1 MAFSTAISGIKA
13 AQANL
18 DVVSNNI
25 ANAST
30 VGFKASRA
38 QFAEIYANSV
48 SGGSN
53 AGQGVELTE
62 IRADFS
68 QGSLDFTG
76 SGLDLAI
83 SGNGFFIV
91 SNGGAS
97 EYTRAGSFLVDRDGF
112 LTNESGNRLQG
123 YQGNT
128 DGVITGELGDL
139 FIDTTLVDPKVT
151 SKVTITSNLDSR
163 EATPTTTPFAST
175 DPTSYNST
183 TSTTI
188 YDSLGN
194 SHVLQLYYVK
204 TATANTWDVYTS
216 VDGGTPPAATQIS
229 FDPDG
234 TLAAASNNS
243 IAITTPAAELL
254 SAAGVAT
261 GAADLTYTVDILATT
276 QLGTDFSVNSATQD
290 GYGAGQL
297 ISFEFDDT
305 GTAFARYTNGQSR
318 AIGQVALASFRNNN
332 GLQPV
337 GGSNY
342 VESFGSG
349 SPNIGVPG
357 NSGRGDIQASAVEQA
372 NVDITQELVNL
383 IVAQRNFQANAQ
395 VISTEDQATQAVINL
410 R

>member
-97 EYTRAGSFLVDRDGF
+97 EYTRAGSFQVDRDGY

-163 EATPTTTPFAST
+163 EATPATTPFAST

-332 GLQPV
+332 GLQAV

>member
-18 DVVSNNI
+18 DVISNNI

-38 QFAEIYANSV
+38 EFAEIYASSV

-76 SGLDLAI
+76 NGLDLAI

-151 SKVTITSNLDSR
+151 SKVAITSNLDAR
-163 EATPTTTPFAST
+163 EAAPATTPFAST

-254 SAAGVAT
+254 SASGVAT

-276 QLGTDFSVNSATQD
+276 QLGSDFSVNSAIQD

-297 ISFEFDDT
+297 ISFEFDDS

-349 SPNIGVPG
+349 SPNIGIPG

>member
-18 DVVSNNI
+18 DVISNNI

-38 QFAEIYANSV
+38 QFAEIYASSV

-76 SGLDLAI
+76 NGLDLAI

-151 SKVTITSNLDSR
+151 SKVAITSNLDSR
-163 EATPTTTPFAST
+163 EAAPATTPFAST

-254 SAAGVAT
+254 SATGVAT

-276 QLGTDFSVNSATQD
+276 QLGSDFSVNSAIQD

-297 ISFEFDDT
+297 ISFEFDES

-349 SPNIGVPG
+349 SPNIGIPG

>member
-18 DVVSNNI
+18 DVISNNI

-38 QFAEIYANSV
+38 QFAEIYASSV

-76 SGLDLAI
+76 NGLDLAI
-83 SGNGFFIV
+83 SGDGFFIV

-163 EATPTTTPFAST
+163 EAAPATTPFAST

-254 SAAGVAT
+254 SASGVAT
-261 GAADLTYTVDILATT
+261 GAADLAYTVDILATT
-276 QLGTDFSVNSATQD
+276 QLGSDFSVNSAIQD

-297 ISFEFDDT
+297 ISFEFDES

-349 SPNIGVPG
+349 SPNIGIPG

>member
-112 LTNESGNRLQG
+112 LTNEAGNRLQG

-151 SKVTITSNLDSR
+151 SKVAITSNLDSR
-163 EATPTTTPFAST
+163 EATPATTPFAST

>member
-18 DVVSNNI
+18 DVISNNI

-38 QFAEIYANSV
+38 EFAEIYASSV

-76 SGLDLAI
+76 NGLDLAI

-151 SKVTITSNLDSR
+151 SKVAITSNLDAR
-163 EATPTTTPFAST
+163 EAAPATTPFAST

-254 SAAGVAT
+254 SASGVAT

-276 QLGTDFSVNSATQD
+276 QLGSDFSVNSAIQD

-297 ISFEFDDT
+297 ISFEFDES

>member
-18 DVVSNNI
+18 DVISNNI

-38 QFAEIYANSV
+38 QFAEIYASSV

-62 IRADFS
+62 IRAEFS

-91 SNGGAS
+91 SNAGAS
-97 EYTRAGSFLVDRDGF
+97 EYTRAGSFQVDRDGF

-163 EATPTTTPFAST
+163 EAVPTTATFAPT

-204 TATANTWDVYTS
+204 QSAANTWKVHTS
-216 VDGGTPPAATQIS
+216 VDGGTPPAATTIT
-229 FDPDG
+229 FDSDG
-234 TLAAASNNS
+234 TLATNS
-243 IAITTPAAELL
+243 ANAISITTPANELL
-254 SAAGVAT
+254 SASGVAT
-261 GAADLTYTVDILATT
+261 GAAALAYSVDILATT
-276 QLGTDFSVNSATQD
+276 QLGSDFSVNSAIQD

-297 ISFEFDDT
+297 ISFEFDDS

-349 SPNIGVPG
+349 SPNIGAPG

>member
-18 DVVSNNI
+18 DVISNNI

-38 QFAEIYANSV
+38 EFAEIYASSV

-76 SGLDLAI
+76 NGLDLAI
-83 SGNGFFIV
+83 SGDGFFIV

-151 SKVTITSNLDSR
+151 SKVAITSNLDSR
-163 EATPTTTPFAST
+163 EAAPATTPFAST

-254 SAAGVAT
+254 SASGVAT

-276 QLGTDFSVNSATQD
+276 QLGSDFSVNSAIQD

-297 ISFEFDDT
+297 ISFEFDES

-349 SPNIGVPG
+349 SPNIGIPG

>member
-18 DVVSNNI
+18 DVISNNI

-38 QFAEIYANSV
+38 QFAEIYASSV

-97 EYTRAGSFLVDRDGF
+97 EYTRAGSFQVDRDGY

-261 GAADLTYTVDILATT
+261 YTVDILATT

-332 GLQPV
+332 GLQAV

>member
-18 DVVSNNI
+18 DVISNNI

-38 QFAEIYANSV
+38 QFAEIYASSV

-62 IRADFS
+62 IRAEFS

-83 SGNGFFIV
+83 SGDGFFIV
-91 SNGGAS
+91 SSGGAS
-97 EYTRAGSFLVDRDGF
+97 EYTRAGSFKVDRDGF
-112 LTNESGNRLQG
+112 LTNEAGNRLQG
-123 YQGNT
+123 YQGNS

-151 SKVTITSNLDSR
+151 SKVAITSNLDSR

-234 TLAAASNNS
+234 TLAATSNNS

-254 SAAGVAT
+254 SASGVAT

-276 QLGTDFSVNSATQD
+276 QLGSDFSVNSAIQD

-297 ISFEFDDT
+297 ISFEFDDS

-349 SPNIGVPG
+349 TPNIGAPG

>member
-18 DVVSNNI
+18 DVISNNI

-38 QFAEIYANSV
+38 EFAEIYASSV

-76 SGLDLAI
+76 NGLDLAI

-151 SKVTITSNLDSR
+151 SKVAITSNLDAR
-163 EATPTTTPFAST
+163 EAAPATTPFAST

-254 SAAGVAT
+254 SASGVAT

-276 QLGTDFSVNSATQD
+276 QLGSDFSVNSAIQD

-297 ISFEFDDT
+297 ISFEFDES

-349 SPNIGVPG
+349 SPNIGIPG

>member
-18 DVVSNNI
+18 DVISNNI

-38 QFAEIYANSV
+38 QFAEIYASSV

-97 EYTRAGSFLVDRDGF
+97 EYTRAGSFIVDRDGY

-123 YQGNT
+123 YQGST

-163 EATPTTTPFAST
+163 EAVPTTSTFAPT

-204 TATANTWDVYTS
+204 QSAANTWKVHTS
-216 VDGGTPPAATQIS
+216 VDGGTPPAATTIT
-229 FDPDG
+229 FDSDG
-234 TLAAASNNS
+234 TLASSSANAIS
-243 IAITTPAAELL
+243 ITTPADELL
-254 SAAGVAT
+254 SASGEAT
-261 GAADLTYTVDILATT
+261 GAAALAYSVDILATT
-276 QLGTDFSVNSATQD
+276 QLGSDFSVNSATQD

-297 ISFEFDDT
+297 ISFEFDDS

-349 SPNIGVPG
+349 TPNIGVPG

>member
-18 DVVSNNI
+18 DVISNNI

-38 QFAEIYANSV
+38 QFAEIYASSV

-62 IRADFS
+62 IRAEFS

-97 EYTRAGSFLVDRDGF
+97 EYTRAGSFQVDRDGF

-123 YQGNT
+123 YQGNA

-151 SKVTITSNLDSR
+151 SKVTLTSNLDSR
-163 EATPTTTPFAST
+163 EAAPTTTPFAST

-204 TATANTWDVYTS
+204 TATANTWDVYAS
-216 VDGGTPPAATQIS
+216 VDGATPPAATQQIS

-234 TLAAASNNS
+234 TPAAASVNS
-243 IAITTPAAELL
+243 FDIATP
-254 SAAGVAT
+254 VAT
-261 GAADLTYTVDILATT
+261 GAADLSFEVDISATT
-276 QLGTDFSVNSATQD
+276 QLGSDFSVNSAIQD

-297 ISFEFDDT
+297 ISFEFDDS

-349 SPNIGVPG
+349 SPNIGAPG

>member
-1 MAFSTAISGIKA
+1 
-13 AQANL
+13 
-18 DVVSNNI
+18 
-25 ANAST
+25 
-30 VGFKASRA
+30 
-38 QFAEIYANSV
+38 
-48 SGGSN
+48 
-53 AGQGVELTE
+53 
-62 IRADFS
+62 
-68 QGSLDFTG
+68 
-76 SGLDLAI
+76 
-83 SGNGFFIV
+83 
-91 SNGGAS
+91 
-97 EYTRAGSFLVDRDGF
+97 
-112 LTNESGNRLQG
+112 LQG
-123 YQGNT
+123 YQGNA

-151 SKVTITSNLDSR
+151 SKVTLTSNLDSR
-163 EATPTTTPFAST
+163 EAAPTTTPFAST

-234 TLAAASNNS
+234 TLATSSANS

-254 SAAGVAT
+254 SASGVAT

-276 QLGTDFSVNSATQD
+276 QLGSDFSVNSAIQD

-297 ISFEFDDT
+297 ISFEFDDS

-349 SPNIGVPG
+349 SPNIGAPG

>member
-18 DVVSNNI
+18 DVISNNI

-38 QFAEIYANSV
+38 QFAEIYASSV

-62 IRADFS
+62 IRAEFS

-97 EYTRAGSFLVDRDGF
+97 EYTRAGSFQVDRDGF

-123 YQGNT
+123 YQGNA
-128 DGVITGELGDL
+128 DGAITGELGDL

-151 SKVTITSNLDSR
+151 SKVAITSNLDSR
-163 EATPTTTPFAST
+163 EAAPTTTPFAST

-234 TLAAASNNS
+234 TLATASANS

-254 SAAGVAT
+254 SASGVAT

-276 QLGTDFSVNSATQD
+276 QLGSDFSVNSAIQD

-297 ISFEFDDT
+297 ISFEFDDS

-349 SPNIGVPG
+349 TPNIGAPG

>member
-18 DVVSNNI
+18 DVISNNI

-38 QFAEIYANSV
+38 QFAEIYASSV

-62 IRADFS
+62 IRAEFS

-97 EYTRAGSFLVDRDGF
+97 EYTRAGSFQVDRDGF

-123 YQGNT
+123 YQGNS

-163 EATPTTTPFAST
+163 EAVPATTPFAPT

-194 SHVLQLYYVK
+194 SHVLQLFYVK
-204 TATANTWDVYTS
+204 GATANTWNVYTS
-216 VDGGTPPAATQIS
+216 VDGGTPPAATAIS

-254 SAAGVAT
+254 SASGVAT
-261 GAADLTYTVDILATT
+261 GAADLTYTVDILATS
-276 QLGTDFSVNSATQD
+276 QLGSDFSVNSAIQD

-297 ISFEFDDT
+297 ISFEFDDS

>member
-18 DVVSNNI
+18 DVISNNI

-38 QFAEIYANSV
+38 QFAEIYASSV

-62 IRADFS
+62 IRAEFS

-97 EYTRAGSFLVDRDGF
+97 EYTRAGSFQVDRDGF

-123 YQGNT
+123 YQGNA
-128 DGVITGELGDL
+128 DGAITGELGDL

-151 SKVTITSNLDSR
+151 SKVAITSNLDSR
-163 EATPTTTPFAST
+163 EAAPTTTPFAST

-234 TLAAASNNS
+234 TLATASANS

-254 SAAGVAT
+254 SASGVAT

-276 QLGTDFSVNSATQD
+276 QLGSDFSVTSAIQD

-297 ISFEFDDT
+297 ISFEFDDS

-349 SPNIGVPG
+349 TLNIGAPG

>member
-112 LTNESGNRLQG
+112 LTNEAGNRLQG

-163 EATPTTTPFAST
+163 EATPATTPFAST

>member
-163 EATPTTTPFAST
+163 EATPATTPFAST

-297 ISFEFDDT
+297 ISFEFDDS

>member
-112 LTNESGNRLQG
+112 LTNEAGNRLQG

-151 SKVTITSNLDSR
+151 SKVAITSNLDSR
-163 EATPTTTPFAST
+163 EATPATTPFAST

-276 QLGTDFSVNSATQD
+276 QLGTDFSLNSATQD

-357 NSGRGDIQASAVEQA
+357 NSGRGDIQASAVEKA

>member
-18 DVVSNNI
+18 DVISNNI

-38 QFAEIYANSV
+38 QFAEIYASSV

-62 IRADFS
+62 IRAEFS

-83 SGNGFFIV
+83 SGDGFFIV

-97 EYTRAGSFLVDRDGF
+97 EYTRAGSFKVDRDGF
-112 LTNESGNRLQG
+112 LTNEAGNRLQG
-123 YQGNT
+123 YQGNS

-151 SKVTITSNLDSR
+151 SKVAITSNLDSR

-234 TLAAASNNS
+234 TLAATSNNS

-276 QLGTDFSVNSATQD
+276 QLGTDFSVNSAIQD

-297 ISFEFDDT
+297 ISFEFDDS

-349 SPNIGVPG
+349 SPNIGAPG

>member
-13 AQANL
+13 AQTNL
-18 DVVSNNI
+18 DVISNNI

-38 QFAEIYANSV
+38 EFAEIYASSV

-76 SGLDLAI
+76 NGLDLAI

-151 SKVTITSNLDSR
+151 SKVAITSNLDAR
-163 EATPTTTPFAST
+163 EAAPATTPFAAT

-254 SAAGVAT
+254 SASGVAT

-276 QLGTDFSVNSATQD
+276 QLGSDFSVNSAIQD

-297 ISFEFDDT
+297 ISFEFDES

-349 SPNIGVPG
+349 SPNIGIPG

>member
-18 DVVSNNI
+18 DVISNNI

-38 QFAEIYANSV
+38 QFAEIYASSV
-48 SGGSN
+48 SGGSS

-62 IRADFS
+62 IRAEFS

-91 SNGGAS
+91 SNGGTS
-97 EYTRAGSFLVDRDGF
+97 EYTRAGSFQVDRDGF

-123 YQGNT
+123 YQGNA

-151 SKVTITSNLDSR
+151 SKVAITSNLDSR
-163 EATPTTTPFAST
+163 EAAPTTTPFAST

-234 TLAAASNNS
+234 TLATASANS

-254 SAAGVAT
+254 SASGVAT

-276 QLGTDFSVNSATQD
+276 QLGSDFSVNSAIQD

-297 ISFEFDDT
+297 ISFEFDDS

-349 SPNIGVPG
+349 SPNIGAPG

>member
-163 EATPTTTPFAST
+163 EATPATTPFAST

>member
-18 DVVSNNI
+18 DVISNNI

-38 QFAEIYANSV
+38 EFAEIYASSV
-48 SGGSN
+48 SGGST
-53 AGQGVELTE
+53 AGQGVKLTE
-62 IRADFS
+62 IRAEFS

-76 SGLDLAI
+76 NGLDLAI
-83 SGNGFFIV
+83 SGNGLFIV

-123 YQGNT
+123 YQGNA

-151 SKVTITSNLDSR
+151 SKVAITSNLDSR
-163 EATPTTTPFAST
+163 EAAPTTTPFAST

-254 SAAGVAT
+254 SASGVAT
-261 GAADLTYTVDILATT
+261 GAADLAYTVDILATT
-276 QLGTDFSVNSATQD
+276 QLGTDFSVNSAIQD

-297 ISFEFDDT
+297 ISFEFDDS

-349 SPNIGVPG
+349 SPNIGAPG

>member
-18 DVVSNNI
+18 DVISNNI

-38 QFAEIYANSV
+38 QFAEIYASSV

-76 SGLDLAI
+76 NGLDLAI

-163 EATPTTTPFAST
+163 EAAPATTPFAPT

-254 SAAGVAT
+254 SALRCGDRRRRPVLY
-261 GAADLTYTVDILATT
+261 GRYFGYNAAW
-276 QLGTDFSVNSATQD
+276 Q
-290 GYGAGQL
+290 
-297 ISFEFDDT
+297 
-305 GTAFARYTNGQSR
+305 
-318 AIGQVALASFRNNN
+318 
-332 GLQPV
+332 
-337 GGSNY
+337 
-342 VESFGSG
+342 
-349 SPNIGVPG
+349 
-357 NSGRGDIQASAVEQA
+357 
-372 NVDITQELVNL
+372 
-383 IVAQRNFQANAQ
+383 
-395 VISTEDQATQAVINL
+395 
-410 R
+410 

>member
-18 DVVSNNI
+18 DVISNNI

-38 QFAEIYANSV
+38 QFAEIYASSV

-62 IRADFS
+62 IRAEFS

-97 EYTRAGSFLVDRDGF
+97 EYTRAGSFQVDRDGY

-163 EATPTTTPFAST
+163 EATPTTTPFAAT

-204 TATANTWDVYTS
+204 QAAVNTWQVHTS
-216 VDGGTPPAATQIS
+216 VDGGTPPAATTIT

-234 TLAAASNNS
+234 TLAAASANS

-254 SAAGVAT
+254 SASGVAT
-261 GAADLTYTVDILATT
+261 GAADLTYSVDILATT
-276 QLGTDFSVNSATQD
+276 QLGSDFSVNSAIQD
-290 GYGAGQL
+290 GYSAGQL
-297 ISFEFDDT
+297 ISFEFDDS

>member
-112 LTNESGNRLQG
+112 LTNEAGNRLQG

-151 SKVTITSNLDSR
+151 SKVAITSNLDSR
-163 EATPTTTPFAST
+163 EATPATTPFAST

-243 IAITTPAAELL
+243 IAIMTPAAELL
-254 SAAGVAT
+254 SAAGVPT
-261 GAADLTYTVDILATT
+261 GAADLTYSVDILATT

>member
-18 DVVSNNI
+18 DVISNNI

-112 LTNESGNRLQG
+112 LTNEAGNRLQG

-163 EATPTTTPFAST
+163 EATPATTPFAST

>member
-163 EATPTTTPFAST
+163 EATPATTPFAST

-332 GLQPV
+332 GLQAV

>member
-18 DVVSNNI
+18 DVISNNI

-38 QFAEIYANSV
+38 QFAEIYASSV

-62 IRADFS
+62 IRAEFS

-97 EYTRAGSFLVDRDGF
+97 EYTRAGSFQVDRDGF

-123 YQGNT
+123 YQGNA

-151 SKVTITSNLDSR
+151 SKVAITSNLDSR
-163 EATPTTTPFAST
+163 EAAPTTTPFAST

-234 TLAAASNNS
+234 TLAATSNNS

-254 SAAGVAT
+254 SASGVAT

-297 ISFEFDDT
+297 ISFEFDDS

-349 SPNIGVPG
+349 SPNIGAPG

>member
-18 DVVSNNI
+18 DVISNNI

-38 QFAEIYANSV
+38 QFAEIYASSV

-62 IRADFS
+62 IRAEFS

-97 EYTRAGSFLVDRDGF
+97 EYTRAGSFQVDRDGF

-123 YQGNT
+123 YQGNA

-151 SKVTITSNLDSR
+151 SKVTLTSNLDSR
-163 EATPTTTPFAST
+163 EAAPTTTPFAST

-234 TLAAASNNS
+234 TLATSSANS

-254 SAAGVAT
+254 SASGVAT
-261 GAADLTYTVDILATT
+261 GAADLAYTVDILATT
-276 QLGTDFSVNSATQD
+276 QLGSDFSVNSAIQD

-297 ISFEFDDT
+297 ISFEFDDS

-349 SPNIGVPG
+349 SPNIGAPG

>member
-18 DVVSNNI
+18 DVISNNI

-38 QFAEIYANSV
+38 EFAEIYASSV

-76 SGLDLAI
+76 NGLDLAI

-151 SKVTITSNLDSR
+151 SKVAITSNLDSR
-163 EATPTTTPFAST
+163 EAAPATTPFAST

-254 SAAGVAT
+254 SASGVAT

-276 QLGTDFSVNSATQD
+276 QLGSDFSVNSAIQD

-297 ISFEFDDT
+297 ISFEFDES

-349 SPNIGVPG
+349 SPNIGIPG

>member
-18 DVVSNNI
+18 DVISNNI

-38 QFAEIYANSV
+38 EFAEIYASSV

-76 SGLDLAI
+76 NGLDLAI

-151 SKVTITSNLDSR
+151 SKVAITSNLDAR
-163 EATPTTTPFAST
+163 EAAPATTPFAST

-216 VDGGTPPAATQIS
+216 VNGGPPPAATQIS

-254 SAAGVAT
+254 SASGVAT

-276 QLGTDFSVNSATQD
+276 QLGSDFSVNSAIQD

-297 ISFEFDDT
+297 ISFEFDES

>member
-151 SKVTITSNLDSR
+151 SKVAITSNLDSR
-163 EATPTTTPFAST
+163 EATPATTPFAST

>member
-112 LTNESGNRLQG
+112 LTNEAGNRLQG

-151 SKVTITSNLDSR
+151 SKVAITSNLDSR
-163 EATPTTTPFAST
+163 EATPATTPFAST

-305 GTAFARYTNGQSR
+305 GTAFVRYTNGQSR

-349 SPNIGVPG
+349 SPNIGAPG

>member
-18 DVVSNNI
+18 DVISNNI

-38 QFAEIYANSV
+38 EFAEIYASSV
-48 SGGSN
+48 SGGST
-53 AGQGVELTE
+53 AGQGVKLTE
-62 IRADFS
+62 IRAEFS

-76 SGLDLAI
+76 NGLDLAI
-83 SGNGFFIV
+83 SGNGLFIV

-123 YQGNT
+123 YQGNA

-151 SKVTITSNLDSR
+151 SKVAITSNLDSR
-163 EATPTTTPFAST
+163 EAAPTTTPFAST

-254 SAAGVAT
+254 SASGVAT
-261 GAADLTYTVDILATT
+261 GAADLAYTVDILATT
-276 QLGTDFSVNSATQD
+276 QLGSDFSVNSAIQD

-297 ISFEFDDT
+297 ISFEFDDS

-349 SPNIGVPG
+349 SPNIGAPG